1 MATMRAVGFDL
12 DGTLFDHRGSART
25 AVDTFA
31 RHVGIEPTETA
42 REDWFAAE
50 AEQFERWRSG
60 EISFVEQ
67 RRERLRAVLPRWDA
81 SVPEDDA
88 ALDALFEHYLS
99 AYRSGWRT
107 FSDSATLLESLR
119 TSGFR
124 IGILTNGS
132 EQQQVDKLASLSLLD
147 AVDVVCTSERI
158 GVAKP
163 TPEAFLT
170 LVHELG
176 VEPAECLFVGDSV
189 EHDVVGAESVGM
201 QALLVD
207 RYGVHAEGIMAAVV
221 ARLGISP
228 HDGYSAPDRIGQG

>member
-88 ALDALFEHYLS
+88 A
-99 AYRSGWRT
+99 
-107 FSDSATLLESLR
+107 
-119 TSGFR
+119 
-124 IGILTNGS
+124 
-132 EQQQVDKLASLSLLD
+132 
-147 AVDVVCTSERI
+147 
-158 GVAKP
+158 
-163 TPEAFLT
+163 
-170 LVHELG
+170 
-176 VEPAECLFVGDSV
+176 
-189 EHDVVGAESVGM
+189 
-201 QALLVD
+201 
-207 RYGVHAEGIMAAVV
+207 
-221 ARLGISP
+221 
-228 HDGYSAPDRIGQG
+228 

>member
-1 MATMRAVGFDL
+1 MTTLRAVGFDL

-31 RHVGIEPTETA
+31 RHIGIEPTETT
-42 REDWFAAE
+42 RDDWFTAE
-50 AEQFERWRSG
+50 AVQFERWRSG
-60 EISFVEQ
+60 EISFVAQ
-67 RRERLRAVLPRWDA
+67 RRERLRTILPRWDA
-81 SVPEDDA
+81 RLPEDDA
-88 ALDALFEHYLS
+88 GLDALFEHYLG
-99 AYRSGWRT
+99 AYRGAWRT
-107 FSDSATLLESLR
+107 FPDSVRLLSSLQ

-132 EQQQVDKLASLSLLD
+132 EQQQVDKLETLGLLD
-147 AVDVVCTSERI
+147 AVDAACTSERI

-163 TPEAFLT
+163 APEAFLA
-170 LVHELG
+170 LAHELG

-201 QALLVD
+201 QALLID
-207 RYGVHAEGIMAAVV
+207 RYGVHSEGIMAAVV

-228 HDGYSAPDRIGQG
+228 HDGHSAPDRIGQG